1 MLYGKA
7 YRRNNSHYLPM
18 MIYPIAYNMSQA
30 SCQRCS
36 IDMSSVYENFIKK
49 FQTENDALH
58 KYAWDTHNILCI
70 CSECMSA
77 NDSLCRHIKKNKKPV
92 KATGLLAAILAEW
105 FITFLTS
112 TCCFSWGLIRSLLC
126 VSYCNVSQTSMEA
139 VVQNLLTPKIN
150 KVRNICRLKPFEV
163 GNIKGLSRFLMS

>member
-7 YRRNNSHYLPM
+7 YRRHNSHYLPM

-36 IDMSSVYENFIKK
+36 IDMSSVYENFIKM

-92 KATGLLAAILAEW
+92 KATGLLAAILAE
-105 FITFLTS
+105 
-112 TCCFSWGLIRSLLC
+112 
-126 VSYCNVSQTSMEA
+126 
-139 VVQNLLTPKIN
+139 
-150 KVRNICRLKPFEV
+150 
-163 GNIKGLSRFLMS
+163 